1 MSLIVN
7 KKAGFNYEFLEKME
21 TGIVLAGFE
30 VKSLKSGRGSLDGA
44 YVSVRN
50 GEVFLVH
57 AHIPPYQAGNTP
69 KEYDQYRDRKLLL
82 NKKEIAHL
90 VGFEKQKN
98 LTIVPISVYN
108 KGGKIKVEI
117 AIARG
122 KKKYDKRETIKKR
135 DIEREIGRSLK

>member
-1 MSLIVN
+1 VN

>member
-57 AHIPPYQAGNTP
+57 AHIPPYQAVNTP

>member
-1 MSLIVN
+1 MN